1 MLATRRGEKKL
12 TRKVMMLQTI
22 EAEHSFKVKQSEWL
36 GVWAEQNH
44 RTRRRRTGLSWLE
57 YTVVTRDLSVCLSVT
72 VTNGNA
78 SRDSLRSRPSPLS
91 NCWLVANVGIPV
103 CSGTTPLRSTR
114 HHCCYCRT
122 HCCDR
127 RSDCWTIAEGR
138 GWVYWT
144 EPSVLPVFIGL
155 PSEKCCNF
163 QVLKQ
168 FKGCHWRLIVLV
180 STQ

>member
-1 MLATRRGEKKL
+1 MLATKRGEKKL

-36 GVWAEQNH
+36 GVWAEHNH

-78 SRDSLRSRPSPLS
+78 SRDSLRRASPLS

-103 CSGTTPLRSTR
+103 CSGTTPAVAKYASPLLLLSNSLLWSSKWLLGYRWGPRSGLLN
-114 HHCCYCRT
+114 RT
-122 HCCDR
+122 LGITSFH
-127 RSDCWTIAEGR
+127 WT
-138 GWVYWT
+138 
-144 EPSVLPVFIGL
+144 PFK
-155 PSEKCCNF
+155 KCCNF
-163 QVLKQ
+163 LVLKQ
-168 FKGCHWRLIVLV
+168 FKGCHWRLTV
-180 STQ
+180 